1 MALSKKSHV
10 NIGKFLKAQREKA
23 GLSQRQVAIELGY
36 TTAQF
41 VSNWERG
48 LINPPMTTMTVLLD
62 LYKMSKKDLTDLL
75 VGEYRAT
82 LNETFSKSK

>member
-1 MALSKKSHV
+1 MALSKKSHI
-10 NIGKFLKAQREKA
+10 NIGKYLKNQREKA

-48 LINPPMTTMTVLLD
+48 LISPPMNTMVTLVD
-62 LYKMSKKDLTDLL
+62 LYKMPKKELIELL
-75 VGEYRAT
+75 VTEYRT
-82 LNETFSKSK
+82 TISEVFSKNR